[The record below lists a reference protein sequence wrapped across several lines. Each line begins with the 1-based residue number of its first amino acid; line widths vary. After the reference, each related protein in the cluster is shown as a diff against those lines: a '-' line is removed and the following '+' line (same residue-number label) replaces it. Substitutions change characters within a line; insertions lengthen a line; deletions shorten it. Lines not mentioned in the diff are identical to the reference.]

1 MVHRFKLLLV
11 AACLS
16 LELWGLRETASVQ
29 ASPAQ
34 PSPASTGSVQSSS
47 IPAKAKVNAQANPP
61 ANKASSAPA
70 SPGSASRTKP
80 VANPAANPAA
90 NSAANS
96 ASPEPASTPTPAT
109 NAANSSGTNQL
120 GWVMLAL
127 LLTGGGVAV
136 GRRSWQRR
144 SFDPARQAGS
154 KTNSLAPAVQIL
166 DPTSSNPA
174 NPATDQTNILPKAV
188 QPNNSP
194 SESQI
199 SDISV
204 SAPQTADM
212 SISSTQSDI
221 QSDIHAAD
229 SISVTP
235 TTRLAKVDIVQA
247 LIADL
252 HHSDVAKR
260 RKAIWELGQR
270 GDSRAIQPLVDL
282 LVDADSQQRSLILAA
297 IAEISTR
304 ALKPMNRALLISLQ
318 DESADVRKNAIRDM
332 TRIYDLITQV
342 SQLVQYAASDTD
354 AEVQETARWAL
365 GQLNRLRALPE
376 LEQATH
382 STNSAGELNRRDA
395 DSLSPRSPGLEDKS

>member
-61 ANKASSAPA
+61 ANKASSAA
-70 SPGSASRTKP
+70 ARPGSASRTKP
-80 VANPAANPAA
+80 VANPVA

-96 ASPEPASTPTPAT
+96 VPPEPASTPTPTA
-109 NAANSSGTNQL
+109 NAANSSGTIQL

-144 SFDPARQAGS
+144 SSDPARQADS
-154 KTNSLAPAVQIL
+154 KTNSLAPGAVQIL
-166 DPTSSNPA
+166 DPSSSNPA

-188 QPNNSP
+188 QPDNSP

-199 SDISV
+199 SDIAV
-204 SAPQTADM
+204 SAPPPADI
-212 SISSTQSDI
+212 SISNTQSDI

-282 LVDADSQQRSLILAA
+282 LVDADSQQRSLTDSAVATCAKATFRCRTAVSWDALA
-297 IAEISTR
+297 
-304 ALKPMNRALLISLQ
+304 L
-318 DESADVRKNAIRDM
+318 
-332 TRIYDLITQV
+332 
-342 SQLVQYAASDTD
+342 
-354 AEVQETARWAL
+354 
-365 GQLNRLRALPE
+365 
-376 LEQATH
+376 
-382 STNSAGELNRRDA
+382 
-395 DSLSPRSPGLEDKS
+395 